1 MKATEFLLSEVL
13 NVILNQKKSRHLT
26 AKKFD
31 KFMYKKFSESDENSP
46 KTNYFRY
53 LYHSSVLN
61 TIVRNLDKKYYSKKG
76 IEKII
81 KLIVSDST
89 FNKKNKP
96 GEKSE
101 LFKTRYGDYPP
112 GFITLSPTQRCNLN
126 CTGCYASS
134 DKTTVP
140 TLSYP
145 VVDRIMDEVYHVISG
160 GEPFLYKSEGK
171 TLLDIFRKYNDV
183 FFLVYTNGTLVTRE
197 MAEQLAE
204 LGNVTPAISVEGFE
218 TETDERRG
226 RGVYKHILNAFENL
240 RAAGVPFGISVTAT
254 RKNYD
259 MLLTDEFYDYYFE
272 EQGATYMFQFQFMP
286 IGRGKET
293 FDLVVEPE
301 KRIQLYKIWERIL
314 ETKRYPVADF
324 WNSALLTNGCIAY
337 GRKGGYIYIDWNGN
351 IMPCVFVPYYEDNI
365 VDLYREGK
373 SLTDAT
379 KSLLMKRGK
388 KWQTEYSNSQDYN
401 YLMPCSI
408 RDHYRN
414 FRENIFT
421 KNSKPENRQA
431 AEALMDENYSQLM
444 EEYDSELE
452 RIWRDEIKA
461 EPGVI

>member
-31 KFMYKKFSESDENSP
+31 KFMYKRFSENDENSS

-145 VVDRIMDEVYHVISG
+145 VVDRIMDEVYHVFGRRFVVISG
-160 GEPFLYKSEGK
+160 GEHL
-171 TLLDIFRKYNDV
+171 
-183 FFLVYTNGTLVTRE
+183 
-197 MAEQLAE
+197 
-204 LGNVTPAISVEGFE
+204 
-218 TETDERRG
+218 
-226 RGVYKHILNAFENL
+226 
-240 RAAGVPFGISVTAT
+240 
-254 RKNYD
+254 
-259 MLLTDEFYDYYFE
+259 
-272 EQGATYMFQFQFMP
+272 
-286 IGRGKET
+286 
-293 FDLVVEPE
+293 
-301 KRIQLYKIWERIL
+301 
-314 ETKRYPVADF
+314 
-324 WNSALLTNGCIAY
+324 
-337 GRKGGYIYIDWNGN
+337 
-351 IMPCVFVPYYEDNI
+351 
-365 VDLYREGK
+365 
-373 SLTDAT
+373 
-379 KSLLMKRGK
+379 
-388 KWQTEYSNSQDYN
+388 
-401 YLMPCSI
+401 
-408 RDHYRN
+408 
-414 FRENIFT
+414 
-421 KNSKPENRQA
+421 
-431 AEALMDENYSQLM
+431 
-444 EEYDSELE
+444 
-452 RIWRDEIKA
+452 
-461 EPGVI
+461 